1 MAIHLPSFF
10 WVFLFRCWVES
21 KSVHKITPSPRAVT
35 HETPMI
41 GDDLLIFLFI
51 SSNRVLFPA
60 SLAGKKQKNLQYSCG
75 GVFVASIF
83 SRNKTLKNLNFDIAS
98 DSDLLW
104 LLTWKGKA
112 IKTSVYNNSA
122 PTLPLHSPKLTFS
135 PWKNAGYEKNLSFEE
150 KRPIFRCLVA

>member
-1 MAIHLPSFF
+1 MAMHLPSFQVLS
-10 WVFLFRCWVES
+10 WVQIGS
-21 KSVHKITPSPRAVT
+21 QNHPSPPAVT
-35 HETPMI
+35 HATPMI

-60 SLAGKKQKNLQYSCG
+60 SLAGKKQKKLQYSCG

-112 IKTSVYNNSA
+112 IKTSVYNNST

-135 PWKNAGYEKNLSFEE
+135 PWKNAGYEKNLSFEANGL
-150 KRPIFRCLVA
+150 FSGA